1 MTLASG
7 AKTAI
12 ADTRFPKKIALSA
25 DGSRLYAAV
34 GDTNVLQV
42 QEGGRCR
49 RGSWV
54 WRLGVAVVLSGH
66 CRVVCTEPPRVQV
79 MLSTGAT
86 TTVATGL
93 SYAYGVAPS
102 ADGTYLYIS
111 EGAYSS
117 RSAGS
122 ITQVWLRGRASAH
135 RRRYRQICC
144 KMRWGGESTS

>member
-34 GDTNVLQV
+34 GDTNILQV

-66 CRVVCTEPPRVQV
+66 CRVMCTEPPRVQV

-93 SYAYGVAPS
+93 SYAYGVVLS
-102 ADGTYLYIS
+102 ADGTLPLH
-111 EGAYSS
+111 
-117 RSAGS
+117 
-122 ITQVWLRGRASAH
+122 LRGRVLVEVCGLDHAGVAAGSCVSTQAS
-135 RRRYRQICC
+135 IPTD
-144 KMRWGGESTS
+144 ML